1 MGDENDKRTHNVR
14 HDSSVSVFN
23 TDCNGMRHSSKTKG
37 VRERW
42 ILDIYYQIHP
52 LVCDSADY
60 FFWSITEKT
69 SAQRFEIKTE
79 DM

>member
-23 TDCNGMRHSSKTKG
+23 TDCNGMRHSSNTNG

-42 ILDIYYQIHP
+42 IFRITSIHWCATVP
-52 LVCDSADY
+52 TTFTVVLKRQVINDLKSKQK
-60 FFWSITEKT
+60 I
-69 SAQRFEIKTE
+69 
-79 DM
+79 